1 MLRTCF
7 GAILIE
13 ALFDW
18 GDTHHIHLTY
28 SSFLQLAECHN
39 CFVEKKGGPTLNVD
53 KAPDRKTADIIRMK
67 SFLRSLFV
75 GLWAIILA
83 PPLMPDVS
91 STVVDALSSSMY
103 GKTTRNIATQV
114 LQGTGPPAVDLNEYN
129 LPLSTIE
136 KEWTANFVQKST
148 ESGGRVQL
156 RPKSV
161 QSIYVDTIVATFPR
175 QPSGGGGLGIELAEL
190 AGGRTDGIGITIVT
204 GLVQGGSAEASGL
217 IPGDSVAAVAVVR
230 RKKQVEGGNGLAEIQ
245 NEWSVSTECLAYEDT
260 VEAIQTLPPPKDGFE
275 DMYSVTVR
283 RLRRRPKVTVR
294 LQYPPGQNEKDE
306 VIEMYAGE
314 NLRQGML
321 VRGVK
326 LNDPLAKR
334 FDTKQGGNCGAGGL
348 CRTCSVV
355 VSSGDNVLNPQR
367 PAEKQMLSDSPRWRL
382 ACKAI
387 VGYGM
392 REGEMTIKVNPR
404 QW

>member
-1 MLRTCF
+1 
-7 GAILIE
+7 
-13 ALFDW
+13 
-18 GDTHHIHLTY
+18 
-28 SSFLQLAECHN
+28 
-39 CFVEKKGGPTLNVD
+39 
-53 KAPDRKTADIIRMK
+53 
-67 SFLRSLFV
+67 
-75 GLWAIILA
+75 
-83 PPLMPDVS
+83 
-91 STVVDALSSSMY
+91 
-103 GKTTRNIATQV
+103 
-114 LQGTGPPAVDLNEYN
+114 LNEYN

-136 KEWTANFVQKST
+136 KEWTANLVQKST

-204 GLVQGGSAEASGL
+204 GLVEGGSAEASGL

-230 RKKQVEGGNGLAEIQ
+230 RKKQVEGGSGLAEIQ

-294 LQYPPGQNEKDE
+294 LQYPPGQNEQDE